1 MAFQATPLIGTT
13 EPSNSVPGNSN
24 KHVQLLTADK
34 FEIIWKLDKIL
45 VRAMRYNIF
54 DSAWK

>member
-1 MAFQATPLIGTT
+1 MAFQAAPLIGST
-13 EPSNSVPGNSN
+13 EPSNSVPGNSD

-45 VRAMRYNIF
+45 ARAIF
-54 DSAWK
+54 DSAGK